1 MLRASKKKSE
11 MNIEKDLGLLS
22 KKRIELNLISDRV
35 DSLSLLFFFIFFLFF
50 FKLTPAHL
58 SLFYRYFNYH
68 SQIHSAVVAKEQTTS
83 L

>member
-35 DSLSLLFFFIFFLFF
+35 DSFVILRDRFWLMFYNFITNIDSPF
-50 FKLTPAHL
+50 
-58 SLFYRYFNYH
+58 H
-68 SQIHSAVVAKEQTTS
+68 SQYLIFNSP